1 MCVRV
6 CGRWSDQNILGAR
19 VAVILWGTGGNM
31 RAGGYRRCGWGE
43 IARVEMPDVQASVSQ
58 ERLVERLK

>member
-43 IARVEMPDVQASVSQ
+43 IARVEMRRGG
-58 ERLVERLK
+58 EREPGETGRD